1 MKTERRESMAER
13 RPSFVHYSS
22 SGEIDGSMIVP
33 HLAGIEDPLPEET
46 PEKVDVLIAGT
57 GMVESVLAA
66 ALAWQGSNI
75 LHIDANEYYGDTSA
89 TLTVD
94 QLRSWVIKVNSG
106 EIPGY
111 SDASITVSEKIG
123 KGKQYASRDFGIDL
137 TPKILFAKSDLL
149 SILVKSRVH
158 QYLEFQS
165 LSTFHTY
172 ENDSFE
178 KLTNSKQEIFTNQ
191 KLPLMTKHNLMRF
204 IKFALTWRDKEEIWG
219 PYADRSIVDFL
230 LERFKL
236 ERPQVFELVF
246 SLGLC
251 LKRDTKVPEALQRIH
266 RYLISYD
273 VYGPFPAL
281 YSRYGGAGE
290 LSQGFCRSAAVA
302 GTTYKLNERLSF
314 YDPTTKVAVF
324 EDGSKVS
331 VSERV
336 ILSPSQAPRGGKHI
350 PEQKHEIHRM
360 TCIVEK
366 SCEEWFSNGES
377 AAVIV
382 FPPGSLRTDNKYVVQ
397 TIILGSG
404 SGCCPKGTCIWHL
417 WTTEKDSMRAK
428 VDLDAALEALEI
440 SIQRESSSVLADSD
454 AIVQLTEDGQK
465 TIVDTVKL
473 GESFKDFTPSER
485 LIQLMKFSF
494 TQYTSVPPFDV
505 VNSQLFDTEESS
517 DGQDTKKFIVGAS
530 DNGVIYTTMPSSEIS
545 YDEVVTAAKVIYGK
559 IVGSEDDF
567 FDIDFEDEDEGDVP
581 VDSTKTPDSTVAVT
595 DDSEGAVTAIQSK
608 GGKVSRSEI
617 SASSRGDV
625 MDLD

>member
-1 MKTERRESMAER
+1 MAER

-22 SGEIDGSMIVP
+22 SGEVDGSMIVP

-94 QLRSWVIKVNSG
+94 QLRSWVTRVDSG

-191 KLPLMTKHNLMRF
+191 RLPLMTKHNLMRF

-230 LERFKL
+230 LEKFKL

-281 YSRYGGAGE
+281 YSKYGGAGE

-336 ILSPSQAPRGGKHI
+336 ILSPSQAPKGGKHI

-404 SGCCPKGTCIWHL
+404 SECCPKNTCIWHL
-417 WTTEKDSMRAK
+417 WTTEDDSMRAK
-428 VDLDAALEALEI
+428 ADLDAALEALEI

-465 TIVDTVKL
+465 TIVDTAKL

-505 VNSQLFDTEESS
+505 VNSRLFDTEESS
-517 DGQDTKKFIVGAS
+517 DGRDDTKKFIVGAS

-567 FDIDFEDEDEGDVP
+567 FDIDFEDEDDDDVP
-581 VDSTKTPDSTVAVT
+581 VDNRKTPDSTAALT
-595 DDSEGAVTAIQSK
+595 DDSEGDATAAKNEGSTN
-608 GGKVSRSEI
+608 SRSET
-617 SASSRGDV
+617 SVSDRGDV